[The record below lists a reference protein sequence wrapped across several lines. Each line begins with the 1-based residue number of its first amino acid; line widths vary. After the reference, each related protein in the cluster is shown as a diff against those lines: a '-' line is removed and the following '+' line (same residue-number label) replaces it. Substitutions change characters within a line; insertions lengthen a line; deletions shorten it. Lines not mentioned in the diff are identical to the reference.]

1 MRRKDTQGH
10 IVLPIFYHVDP
21 SDVRNHG
28 GSFKTSFNH
37 HESNRLPQVQRW
49 KTAFAEVGKLKGW
62 HIEGGKFDR
71 PETEYIKDIVEY
83 VIKKLMSGKLKSA
96 SAELVGIDDQKQMI
110 LTLIEQEDSRL
121 IGLWGQGGIGKTTLS
136 DVIYNEI
143 SYKFEDSCFL
153 LNVREKFKQQGMESL
168 RNELLSKLL
177 NQAIHVHTP
186 SIGSTLIQERLSNK
200 RVLVVLDDVND
211 SDQIDCFGVKHFGDG
226 SKIIVTSRDRQVLK
240 NGGVDKIH
248 EVKMLNKDDSL
259 QLFSTFAF
267 KLLNPAA
274 DFRDLSNKF
283 VDYAQGSPLAL
294 KVLGSKLYKKSRKE
308 WESEVDKLKEYDQPK
323 ISQILRSS
331 FDDLD
336 EVEKNIFLDI
346 AIFFKGTFRKDVEKI
361 LSCCYKGVVSGIS
374 NLIDKCLLDSIS
386 YIEWIYMHDM
396 LEEMG
401 KDIVRKESIDPE
413 KRSRLWGAKDVFQ
426 VLRYNKGINR
436 IGGMKLDI
444 SQIDNLRLHR
454 STFEGMINLKV
465 IFFYTDGFFW
475 DKCPA
480 EKFLADQVDS
490 VSLPEELR
498 YLRWDY
504 YPFKSLSGFN
514 PKNLVVLKLIRG
526 DIEYLWNDDDHQG
539 LVNLKEINVADCKN
553 LRKIPSLLG
562 AINLEI
568 LECSGCESLV
578 ELPWLNHLTSLNKL
592 GLTGCCNLKTFPVVP
607 KHFPILELS
616 DSKIEE
622 VPDSIEHLVRLI
634 KLCLKN
640 SKVNTVSSNISK
652 LESLHDLDLSHCPIA
667 EFPIIPRSLTEL
679 NLSETQ
685 IEDVCLS
692 LDTPSNLQTLDMS
705 GSRVKNVSIK
715 MESLRDLNLSH
726 CPIVKFPE
734 IPRTLIKLNLS
745 GTQIE
750 EVSLSLDSLGNLQT
764 LDMSG
769 SRVKNVSIKMEAAL
783 RDLNLSHCPM
793 TEFPEIPRSLRTLN
807 LSGTQIKEVT
817 LSLDSLNNLQMLKMS
832 CSSIQK
838 LQCSIILFGLRE
850 IPTVDVSSPILMSKS
865 IYRLQMDHC
874 ESLTLLSELPPYIPY
889 LDAHGCTS
897 LEKVSFTN
905 LDPLDDDVVDWFYML
920 FCNCFSLNQD
930 SIDNIEANA
939 MLKIGYLAEKQRLTW
954 EYPYLPYRLFCCF
967 TGNKISTNM
976 FEHQSTSSSLV
987 LKIAPNGSSGS
998 RFLVFSICLVADLTR
1013 CHHHEYLKFI
1023 CEYQLTTAS
1032 GGDYEKFT
1040 SQWSSCTDLET
1051 ERKYMGDHVLILFS
1065 EDMVKKDEDYQGAS
1079 FEFYIENPNYNV
1091 EGEEIEDEYIKVEKC
1106 GVHVSYMDEEPST
1119 TPTT

>member
-346 AIFFKGTFRKDVEKI
+346 AIFFKGTRKKDVEEI
-361 LSCCYKGVVSGIS
+361 LSCCYKGAVCGIS
-374 NLIDKCLLDSIS
+374 NLIDKCLLDSTS
-386 YIEWIYMHDM
+386 DNGWIFMHDM

-401 KDIVRKESIDPE
+401 KDIVRKESIDPG
-413 KRSRLWGAKDVFQ
+413 KRSRLWSAKDVYQ
-426 VLRYNKGINR
+426 VLSYNKGINL
-436 IGGMKLDI
+436 IQGIKLDM
-444 SQIDNLRLHR
+444 SQIDNLRLDR
-454 STFEGMINLKV
+454 SIFEGMINLRV
-465 IFFYTDGFFW
+465 IFFYAPGIFW
-475 DKCPA
+475 GKRSA
-480 EKFLADQVDS
+480 EKLLEDQVDS
-490 VSLPEELR
+490 VSLPNELR
-498 YLRWDY
+498 YLYWDN
-504 YPFKSLSGFN
+504 YPFKSLSSFN
-514 PKNLVVLKLIRG
+514 PKNLVVLKLIHG
-526 DIEYLWNDDDHQG
+526 HIEHLWNDDDHQS
-539 LVNLKEINVADCKN
+539 LVNLREIDVAGCKK
-553 LRKIPSLLG
+553 LRRIPSLLG

-568 LECSGCESLV
+568 LNCWWCESLV
-578 ELPWLNHLTSLNKL
+578 ELPCLNHLASLKKL
-592 GLTGCCNLKTFPVVP
+592 GLTGCNNLKTFPEVP
-607 KHFPILELS
+607 KHLPILEL
-616 DSKIEE
+616 DRTKIEE
-622 VPDSIEHLVRLI
+622 VPASIEHLVGLR

-640 SKVNTVSSNISK
+640 SNVNIVSRNISK
-652 LESLHDLDLSHCPIA
+652 LESLRDMDLSHCPMV
-667 EFPIIPRSLTEL
+667 EFPEIPRSLIDL

-685 IEDVCLS
+685 IEEVCLS
-692 LDTPSNLQTLDMS
+692 LDTPSNLQSLNMS
-705 GSRVKNVSIK
+705 GSRVKIVSIK

-734 IPRTLIKLNLS
+734 IPRSLTKLNLS

-750 EVSLSLDSLGNLQT
+750 EVSLCLDSLVNLQT
-764 LDMSG
+764 LDMSC
-769 SRVKNVSIKMEAAL
+769 SRVKNLSVKMESL
-783 RDLNLSHCPM
+783 YDLNLSHCPM
-793 TEFPEIPRSLRTLN
+793 MEFPEIPRSLRELN
-807 LSGTQIKEVT
+807 LSGTQIKEAT
-817 LSLDSLNNLQMLKMS
+817 LSLDSLNNLLKLKMS

-838 LQCSIILFGLRE
+838 LQCNIIPFGSRE
-850 IPTVDVSSPILMSKS
+850 IPS
-865 IYRLQMDHC
+865 IYRLEMDHC
-874 ESLTLLSELPPYIPY
+874 ESLKLLSELPPYVPY

-897 LEKVSFTN
+897 LEKVSFTDKN
-905 LDPLDDDVVDWFYML
+905 SYKLDPLDDDVFDWFYML

-939 MLKIGYLAEKQRLTW
+939 MLKIEYLAEKLRLTW
-954 EYPYLPYRLFCCF
+954 EDAVGPIILFCCF
-967 TGNKISTNM
+967 PGNKISANK
-976 FEHQSTSSSLV
+976 FEYQSMSSSLV

-998 RFLVFSICLVADLTR
+998 RLLAFSICLVADLTR
-1013 CHHHEYLKFI
+1013 CHHHEYLTFI
-1023 CEYQLTTAS
+1023 CKYQLKTAS
-1032 GGDYEKFT
+1032 VGGNEKFT
-1040 SQWSSCTDLET
+1040 SEWSSFINDET
-1051 ERKYMGDHVLILFS
+1051 EWKYIGDHVLILFR
-1065 EDMVKKDEDYQGAS
+1065 EDMVKKDQDYEEAS
-1079 FEFYIENPNYNV
+1079 FEFYIENPNSNV
-1091 EGEEIEDEYIKVEKC
+1091 EGEEIEDDYIKVEKC
-1106 GVHVSYMDEEPST
+1106 GV
-1119 TPTT
+1119 

>member
-1 MRRKDTQGH
+1 
-10 IVLPIFYHVDP
+10 
-21 SDVRNHG
+21 
-28 GSFKTSFNH
+28 
-37 HESNRLPQVQRW
+37 
-49 KTAFAEVGKLKGW
+49 
-62 HIEGGKFDR
+62 
-71 PETEYIKDIVEY
+71 
-83 VIKKLMSGKLKSA
+83 
-96 SAELVGIDDQKQMI
+96 
-110 LTLIEQEDSRL
+110 
-121 IGLWGQGGIGKTTLS
+121 
-136 DVIYNEI
+136 
-143 SYKFEDSCFL
+143 
-153 LNVREKFKQQGMESL
+153 
-168 RNELLSKLL
+168 
-177 NQAIHVHTP
+177 
-186 SIGSTLIQERLSNK
+186 
-200 RVLVVLDDVND
+200 
-211 SDQIDCFGVKHFGDG
+211 
-226 SKIIVTSRDRQVLK
+226 
-240 NGGVDKIH
+240 
-248 EVKMLNKDDSL
+248 
-259 QLFSTFAF
+259 
-267 KLLNPAA
+267 
-274 DFRDLSNKF
+274 
-283 VDYAQGSPLAL
+283 
-294 KVLGSKLYKKSRKE
+294 
-308 WESEVDKLKEYDQPK
+308 
-323 ISQILRSS
+323 
-331 FDDLD
+331 
-336 EVEKNIFLDI
+336 
-346 AIFFKGTFRKDVEKI
+346 
-361 LSCCYKGVVSGIS
+361 
-374 NLIDKCLLDSIS
+374 
-386 YIEWIYMHDM
+386 
-396 LEEMG
+396 
-401 KDIVRKESIDPE
+401 
-413 KRSRLWGAKDVFQ
+413 
-426 VLRYNKGINR
+426 
-436 IGGMKLDI
+436 MKLDI

-465 IFFYTDGFFW
+465 IFFYTDGFFL

-526 DIEYLWNDDDHQG
+526 EIEYLWNGDDHQG

-607 KHFPILELS
+607 KQFPILELS

-705 GSRVKNVSIK
+705 GSRVKFVSIK

-793 TEFPEIPRSLRTLN
+793 TEFPEIPRSLRKLN

-905 LDPLDDDVVDWFYML
+905 LDPLDDDDVDWFYML
-920 FCNCFSLNQD
+920 FCNCFSLSQD

-954 EYPYLPYRLFCCF
+954 EYPYLRYRLFCCF

-1013 CHHHEYLKFI
+1013 CHHHEYLKFF
-1023 CEYQLTTAS
+1023 CEYQLTPPVVVIMKSSQDS
-1032 GGDYEKFT
+1032 GGPVQT
-1040 SQWSSCTDLET
+1040 LRRRGSIWVIMC
-1051 ERKYMGDHVLILFS
+1051 
-1065 EDMVKKDEDYQGAS
+1065 
-1079 FEFYIENPNYNV
+1079 
-1091 EGEEIEDEYIKVEKC
+1091 
-1106 GVHVSYMDEEPST
+1106 
-1119 TPTT
+1119 

>member
-1 MRRKDTQGH
+1 MGISTASSTRLKHQVFLSFRGEDTRLNFTAHLLKALKDTGMNVFFDEETLEKGEQLSQALSRAIAASNLSIIVLSVDYASSKSCLAELSDIMRRKDTQGH

-21 SDVRNHG
+21 SDVRNLG
-28 GSFKTSFNH
+28 GSFKKSFNGH
-37 HESNRLPQVQRW
+37 GSNRLPQVQRW

-71 PETEYIKDIVEY
+71 PETEYIMDIVEY
-83 VIKKLMSGKLKSA
+83 VIKKLMSGKFKSA
-96 SAELVGIDDQKQMI
+96 SADLVGIDDQKQTI
-110 LTLIEQEDSRL
+110 LRLIEQEDSRL

-143 SYKFEDSCFL
+143 SHNFENTCFL
-153 LNVREKFKQQGMESL
+153 LNVREKLKQQGMESL
-168 RNELLSKLL
+168 RNQLLSELL
-177 NQAIHVHTP
+177 NQEIHGDTP
-186 SIGSTLIQERLSNK
+186 SIGSTLIQERLNNK
-200 RVLVVLDDVND
+200 RVFVVLDDVND
-211 SDQIDCFGVKHFGDG
+211 VVPIGSEAYQIDCFGVKHFGDG

-248 EVKMLNKDDSL
+248 KVKKLNDNDSL

-267 KLLNPAA
+267 KQLNPASE
-274 DFRDLSNKF
+274 FQDLSKTF
-283 VDYAQGSPLAL
+283 VEYAQGIPLAL
-294 KVLGSKLYKKSRKE
+294 RVLGSKLYEKSRTE
-308 WESEVDKLKEYDQPK
+308 WESEVDKLNEYDQPK

-374 NLIDKCLLDSIS
+374 NLIDKCLLDSTP
-386 YIEWIYMHDM
+386 YIEWIFMHDM

-401 KDIVRKESIDPE
+401 KDIVRKESIDPV

-436 IGGMKLDI
+436 IEGMKLDI
-444 SQIDNLRLHR
+444 SQIDNLQLHH

-465 IFFYTDGFFW
+465 IFFYTHAFFW
-475 DKCPA
+475 EKCPA

-498 YLRWDY
+498 YLHWDY

-514 PKNLVVLKLIRG
+514 PKNLVVLKLICG
-526 DIEYLWNDDDHQG
+526 DLEHLWNDDDHQD

-568 LECSGCESLV
+568 LECSGCEILV
-578 ELPWLNHLTSLNKL
+578 ELPWLNHLTSLKKL
-592 GLTGCCNLKTFPVVP
+592 GLTGCCNLKTFPVIP

-622 VPDSIEHLVRLI
+622 VPDSIEHLVGLI

-640 SKVNTVSSNISK
+640 SKVNIVSSNISK

-667 EFPIIPRSLTEL
+667 EFPKIPRSLTEL

-685 IEDVCLS
+685 IEDR
-692 LDTPSNLQTLDMS
+692 DSN
-705 GSRVKNVSIK
+705 SR
-715 MESLRDLNLSH
+715 
-726 CPIVKFPE
+726 
-734 IPRTLIKLNLS
+734 
-745 GTQIE
+745 
-750 EVSLSLDSLGNLQT
+750 
-764 LDMSG
+764 
-769 SRVKNVSIKMEAAL
+769 
-783 RDLNLSHCPM
+783 
-793 TEFPEIPRSLRTLN
+793 
-807 LSGTQIKEVT
+807 
-817 LSLDSLNNLQMLKMS
+817 
-832 CSSIQK
+832 
-838 LQCSIILFGLRE
+838 
-850 IPTVDVSSPILMSKS
+850 VSSPILMSKS
-865 IYRLQMDHC
+865 IYKLQMDHC
-874 ESLTLLSELPPYIPY
+874 ESLKLLSELPPYTPY

-897 LEKVSFTN
+897 LEKVSFTD
-905 LDPLDDDVVDWFYML
+905 LDPLDDDV
-920 FCNCFSLNQD
+920 
-930 SIDNIEANA
+930 ANA

-967 TGNKISTNM
+967 PGNKISTNK
-976 FEHQSTSSSLV
+976 FEHQNTSSSLV

-1023 CEYQLTTAS
+1023 CKYQLTTAS

-1040 SQWSSCTDLET
+1040 SQWSSCIDLEA

-1065 EDMVKKDEDYQGAS
+1065 EDMVKKDEDYEGAS
-1079 FEFYIENPNYNV
+1079 FEFYIENPNFNV
-1091 EGEEIEDEYIKVEKC
+1091 KREEIEEEYIKVEKC